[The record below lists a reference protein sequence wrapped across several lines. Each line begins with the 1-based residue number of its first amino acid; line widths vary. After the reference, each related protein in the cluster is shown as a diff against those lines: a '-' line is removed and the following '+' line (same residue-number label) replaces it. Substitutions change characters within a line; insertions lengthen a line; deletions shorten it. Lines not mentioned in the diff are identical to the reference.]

1 MAISRSSVGQQ
12 ITKPGRKRK
21 KPKVNIQALLKKQR
35 AGKKIGSTNLA
46 RLKARGLV
54 KRTGGKYKGK
64 KVDLGNRGKS

>member
-21 KPKVNIQALLKKQR
+21 KPKVNISGLLKKHR
-35 AGKKIGSTNLA
+35 TGKSIGATNLA

-54 KRTGGKYKGK
+54 ARTSGKYKGK
-64 KVDLGNRGKS
+64 KKDLGNRGKS

>member
-21 KPKVNIQALLKKQR
+21 KPKVNLSGLLKKHR
-35 AGKKIGSTNLA
+35 TGKNIGATNLA

-54 KRTGGKYKGK
+54 ARTSGKHKGK
-64 KVDLGNRGKS
+64 KKDLGNRGKS